1 MSECG
6 NTNVVEGAH
15 STADCLVE
23 TRRVLRE
30 KLAKAERWT
39 GTLRRAGLKAKESC
53 MCSGFDS
60 RTESSG
66 YHEWG
71 DRAA

>member
-1 MSECG
+1 M
-6 NTNVVEGAH
+6 VEGAH

-39 GTLRRAGLKAKESC
+39 GPPYKGRA
-53 MCSGFDS
+53 SGS
-60 RTESSG
+60 MPSS
-66 YHEWG
+66 YELL
-71 DRAA
+71 

>member
-1 MSECG
+1 M
-6 NTNVVEGAH
+6 VEGAH

-39 GTLRRAGLKAKESC
+39 GTRIRAELVGLCLLLMSCCDLQSCIMPTPGRKAAPA
-53 MCSGFDS
+53 
-60 RTESSG
+60 
-66 YHEWG
+66 EW
-71 DRAA
+71 